1 MFEILAERV
10 KSLIG
15 LMGSSDLAVITCGAS
30 LAYYGLLRSVISSDM
45 WLTDFDLTSVPDE
58 HLTSLVSSIQY
69 RLYINNVSGR
79 DLVSI
84 LDGCKSYW
92 LTIKNQSLDSEET
105 EALLLA
111 METNFAR
118 LQLEGGVTLDM
129 ETLVRY
135 NGQGKCKRLTCINET
150 ATRYRKS
157 LKTWAK
163 RIDWIVT
170 DKNTSRLDV
179 SRLQLFYSMTPQES
193 T

>member
-30 LAYYGLLRSVISSDM
+30 LAYYGLLRSVISDM

-135 NGQGKCKRLTCINET
+135 NGQGKCKRLMCITET
-150 ATRYRKS
+150 ANRYRKS
-157 LKTWAK
+157 LTKWAK
-163 RIDWIVT
+163 RIDWEVI
-170 DKNTSRLDV
+170 DENTSCLEV
-179 SRLQLFYSMTPQES
+179 YSNLGRD
-193 T
+193 